1 MLTHMVTICSIPGLP
16 DCVSVTVSLSLGAA
30 NALRALTAKVL
41 AGSVLCS
48 VRGLAYT
55 TASLAINVDIREF

>member
-1 MLTHMVTICSIPGLP
+1 MSLSL
-16 DCVSVTVSLSLGAA
+16 SLSLGAA
-30 NALRALTAKVL
+30 NALRALTVKVL